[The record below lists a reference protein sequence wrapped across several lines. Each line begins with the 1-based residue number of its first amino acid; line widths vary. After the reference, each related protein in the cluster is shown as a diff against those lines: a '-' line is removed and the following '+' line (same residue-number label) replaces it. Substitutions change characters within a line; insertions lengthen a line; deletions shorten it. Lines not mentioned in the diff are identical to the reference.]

1 MFFFSKSGRVP
12 VFLCTFICDFQHKT
26 LIMTNI
32 AIFASGSGTN
42 AEAIMDHFSD
52 SPCGRV
58 ALLLSNREDAY
69 ALKRAERFGVPTAV
83 FSRDEFRDPNGN
95 VARLLREY
103 DIDFIVLAGFL
114 WLVPSFLTANYAGR
128 IVNIHPAL
136 LPKFG
141 GKGMYGE
148 HVHEAVIAA
157 REKESGITIHL
168 VNEKYDSGDTLFQA
182 TVPVE
187 PNDTAD
193 SLAAKIHVLEHRHF
207 PTIIER
213 TIQNLK

>member
-1 MFFFSKSGRVP
+1 MFFFLKSGEVP
-12 VFLCTFICDFQHKT
+12 VFLCTFICEFQYKK

-52 SPCGRV
+52 SSCGRV
-58 ALLLSNREDAY
+58 ALLLSNRADAY

-83 FSRDEFRDPNGN
+83 FSRDEFRDPAGR
-95 VARLLREY
+95 VASLLAEY
-103 DIDFIVLAGFL
+103 HIDFIVLAGFL
-114 WLVPSFLTANYAGR
+114 WLVPAFLTERYAGR

-141 GKGMYGE
+141 GRGMYGE

-157 REKESGITIHL
+157 EEKESGITIHL

-182 TVPVE
+182 TVPVDAD
-187 PNDTAD
+187 DTAD
-193 SLAAKIHVLEHRHF
+193 TLAAKIHVLEHRHF
-207 PTIIER
+207 PVIIER
-213 TIQNLK
+213 TIRNLE